1 MRVALKATTAKL
13 REEMDS
19 AGYIFSGTRGSW
31 SGEDTKRN
39 AAVVLGKSKAS
50 AAPCRGVQSATVK
63 VAARMRWP
71 SQVAQRLA
79 THELTMQIVEKAPS
93 PHAQRQLTLR

>member
-1 MRVALKATTAKL
+1 MRLALKATTAKL

-71 SQVAQRLA
+71 
-79 THELTMQIVEKAPS
+79 
-93 PHAQRQLTLR
+93 LRWRSGLRRTS

>member
-1 MRVALKATTAKL
+1 VVLKATTAKL

-39 AAVVLGKSKAS
+39 AAVVLGKSK
-50 AAPCRGVQSATVK
+50 
-63 VAARMRWP
+63 
-71 SQVAQRLA
+71 VAQRLA
-79 THELTMQIVEKAPS
+79 THELTMQIVDKAPS